1 MLVLAATTLV
11 ASIHVPGVA
20 RRSVVRMSSPP
31 LRPRTLQIDPT
42 LSVTIFEIAKPKE
55 LVELWMGAGSS
66 DAVGA
71 FSSGTRPE
79 CDPFGVV
86 LWPGAQLAAQILSAH
101 KEALRGRTVCTLGVG
116 TGLEALAAAQ
126 AECEHLI
133 LPPLTPH
140 SSRPT
145 QTPPANLPEPTVP
158 HTACF
163 FFARATAQITRTDP
177 CVCFDVC
184 VCVSPSS

>member
-1 MLVLAATTLV
+1 MLRTFEMLVLAATTLV

-66 DAVGA
+66 DADGA

-126 AECEHLI
+126 AECEH
-133 LPPLTPH
+133 
-140 SSRPT
+140 
-145 QTPPANLPEPTVP
+145 
-158 HTACF
+158 
-163 FFARATAQITRTDP
+163 AQ
-177 CVCFDVC
+177 
-184 VCVSPSS
+184 